1 MAIIG
6 DMNARV
12 GTSSEIPDMSW
23 QDDMSNAD
31 MSHDGA
37 TRTETLICLAATC
50 YCSVLPVIC

>member
-37 TRTETLICLAATC
+37 TRTETLIGVAATC
-50 YCSVLPVIC
+50 